1 MEVLAERI
9 SQDIVKRSHGRIHHL
24 LVVAIS
30 GPDCSGKST
39 LTKRLCAQ
47 LEVSGALVNLVSA
60 DDYLV
65 PRAERGGDPSEGW
78 SYYDRGFDYSQLRSR
93 IKREAGALFETRS
106 PSSKIVL
113 AEGVFLL
120 RRSMLDLWDYA
131 IWMDIQDDTLLKR
144 AIRRDK
150 EVFGSE
156 EAVQEVYLQRCIPA
170 QRLHLAIDQPRNQA
184 DIILNERMLE

>member
-1 MEVLAERI
+1 M
-9 SQDIVKRSHGRIHHL
+9 RSHGRIHQL
-24 LVVAIS
+24 LVVAVS
-30 GPDCSGKST
+30 GPDCAGKST
-39 LTKRLCAQ
+39 LTKRLCVQ
-47 LEVSGALVNLVSA
+47 LKMSGALVVVVSA

-65 PRAERGGDPSEGW
+65 PRAERGGDPSEAW
-78 SYYDRGFDYSQLRSR
+78 SYYDRGFEYSQIRSR
-93 IKREAGALFETRS
+93 IKREATTLLETRS
-106 PSSKIVL
+106 HSSKIIL

-120 RRSMLDLWDYA
+120 RRSMLDMWDYA

-150 EVFGSE
+150 GVFGSE

-184 DIILNERMLE
+184 DLILNERMLE